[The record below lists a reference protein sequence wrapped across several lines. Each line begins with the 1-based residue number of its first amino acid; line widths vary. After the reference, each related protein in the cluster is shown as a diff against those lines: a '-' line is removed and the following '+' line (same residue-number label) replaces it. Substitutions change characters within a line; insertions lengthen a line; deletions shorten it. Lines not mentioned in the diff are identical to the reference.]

1 MTPTAR
7 KHALIDL
14 QRLDA
19 KQWLPQQLETPH
31 CVLHVYWKQGLKDA
45 YPAERA
51 LLAATALMSG
61 NEPASICA
69 VLHSPRWSGISA
81 TVGGDTPKQMS
92 IGNFRAVW
100 SHVCVAATCVP
111 DHDHFWDR
119 TGTRLVRRAE
129 WIAHWI
135 AEDKQNW
142 YTLEASEQNLWTN
155 MGRAPHKNSTTYCAH
170 RQECA
175 MREPGREW
183 PTCKRL
189 SEPVLHNLASREVV
203 SRFG

>member
-1 MTPTAR
+1 
-7 KHALIDL
+7 
-14 QRLDA
+14 
-19 KQWLPQQLETPH
+19 
-31 CVLHVYWKQGLKDA
+31 
-45 YPAERA
+45 
-51 LLAATALMSG
+51 
-61 NEPASICA
+61 
-69 VLHSPRWSGISA
+69 
-81 TVGGDTPKQMS
+81 MS

-155 MGRAPHKNSTTYCAH
+155 MDELRTKLNDLLRTP
-170 RQECA
+170 
-175 MREPGREW
+175 PGVRHAGAG
-183 PTCKRL
+183 
-189 SEPVLHNLASREVV
+189 SGMANM
-203 SRFG
+203 

>member
-19 KQWLPQQLETPH
+19 QQWLPQKLETPH

-51 LLAATALMSG
+51 LLAATVRMSG
-61 NEPASICA
+61 NEPVSICA

-155 MGRAPHKNSTTYCAH
+155 MDELRTKLHDLLRTPPGVRHARAGSGMAN
-170 RQECA
+170 
-175 MREPGREW
+175 M
-183 PTCKRL
+183 
-189 SEPVLHNLASREVV
+189 
-203 SRFG
+203 